1 MSFRLSLCHTVFNT
15 VIFFFVIVNTEE
27 INLDSAEVES
37 IVNIP
42 INTGVSSLESALL
55 NSVKRHVQ
63 LILFSFQSFIQT
75 TSNLAACSTGLPRKE
90 GKKKKAED
98 LLKVFFLS
106 PLAPRTSSFQN

>member
-42 INTGVSSLESALL
+42 INMGVSSLESALL

-75 TSNLAACSTGLPRKE
+75 TSNLAASSTGLPRKE
-90 GKKKKAED
+90 GKKKKQ
-98 LLKVFFLS
+98 KIS
-106 PLAPRTSSFQN
+106 